1 MSVRFTLK
9 CPNLSQ
15 YKAKGISPD
24 DIKTMSSHD
33 IESQTLTNE
42 RFNGRA
48 KDLGD
53 ILISK
58 LKDVD
63 ISWCGDGC
71 LVVSCDNSIIQV
83 EKVLEDEG
91 LYIVED
97 RSEIKHKVRPIDN
110 DDTKGSEEDIDEVFE
125 PKTKGEK
132 KKLTSRKVIN
142 KYKA

>member
-1 MSVRFTLK
+1 MCR
-9 CPNLSQ
+9 
-15 YKAKGISPD
+15 
-24 DIKTMSSHD
+24 
-33 IESQTLTNE
+33 
-42 RFNGRA
+42 
-48 KDLGD
+48 
-53 ILISK
+53 
-58 LKDVD
+58 
-63 ISWCGDGC
+63 C